1 MLVGLVELLST
12 MHAATGKGRHNIE
25 ESGREAFPG
34 QIYRKKDTDIK
45 MICMGFR
52 AGERFYPHHV
62 DVSLNFLIL

>member
-1 MLVGLVELLST
+1 

-52 AGERFYPHHV
+52 AGGRFYPHHV